1 MDKIVIK
8 KTNRCDT
15 RTLAPGQVVTERDA
29 KTDTKYHITAVQ
41 KCALA
46 LINLLISQVKQHD
59 HTKLDNLK
67 EFTAGLNK
75 GIDSSEFN
83 AWYESHVNLERH
95 HLLERCP
102 EDVNLIDV
110 IEMICDCV
118 SAGLARTG
126 KVFDVEIPADILT
139 KAVKNTV
146 DLLINN
152 IEVEE

>member
-8 KTNRCDT
+8 KTNKCDT
-15 RTLAPGQVVTERDA
+15 RTLAPGQVVTEQDA
-29 KTDTKYHITAVQ
+29 KTDTKYHIAAVQ
-41 KCALA
+41 KCAFA
-46 LINLLISQVKQHD
+46 LLSLLVDQVKQHD

-67 EFTAGLNK
+67 EFTDGLNK
-75 GIDSSEFN
+75 GVDSEEFN
-83 AWYESHVNLERH
+83 AWYENHVNSERH
-95 HLLERCP
+95 HLLKRCP
-102 EDVNLIDV
+102 EDVNLVDV

-118 SAGLARTG
+118 SAGLARSG

-152 IEVEE
+152 IEVED

>member
-15 RTLAPGQVVTERDA
+15 RTLAPGQVVTEQDA
-29 KTDTKYHITAVQ
+29 ETDTKYHIAAVQ
-41 KCALA
+41 KCAFA
-46 LINLLISQVKQHD
+46 LLNLLVEQVKWHD

-67 EFTAGLNK
+67 EFTTGLNK
-75 GIDSSEFN
+75 GVDSTEFN
-83 AWYESHVNLERH
+83 AWYENHVNSERH
-95 HLLERCP
+95 HLLKRCP
-102 EDVNLIDV
+102 DDVNLVDV
-110 IEMICDCV
+110 IEMLCDCV

-146 DLLINN
+146 ELLINN
-152 IEVEE
+152 IEVKD